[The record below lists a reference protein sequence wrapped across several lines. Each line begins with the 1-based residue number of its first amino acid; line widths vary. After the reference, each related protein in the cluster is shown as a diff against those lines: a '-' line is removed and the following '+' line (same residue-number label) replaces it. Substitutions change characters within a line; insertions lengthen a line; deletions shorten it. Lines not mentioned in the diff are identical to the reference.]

1 MAAVAVAYIGTDRWN
16 ADVYGTLSFA
26 SRLAEAVK
34 QQRIAYQVRYFLW
47 KVNGRIESMLDDVHA
62 KLEEAIAEA
71 EKAPATSSKS
81 SDRSRIENAIAS
93 IQQLHVI
100 LDGIY
105 QAANHHRLTNNS
117 ALAASIHR
125 LHRNDERIVELAEW
139 IQDLTNPD
147 PLEKIFE
154 AARAEFERGE
164 SVALAE

>member
-34 QQRIAYQVRYFLW
+34 QQRLAYQVRYFLW
-47 KVNGRIESMLDDVHA
+47 RVNGRIEFMLDDIHA

-71 EKAPATSSKS
+71 QKGKASSEP
-81 SDRSRIENAIAS
+81 SDPSRIHNAMAS
-93 IQQLHVI
+93 IQQLHSI

-105 QAANHHRLTNNS
+105 RAAIHHRLTNNS

-147 PLEKIFE
+147 PLEKIFD

-164 SVALAE
+164 TVVLAE